1 MDKNEPPR
9 GKPRGIL
16 KGKKSFYRSPAA
28 GNYTLSLLKKE
39 RIMDDIFYRT
49 LKSISLSALM
59 LIVIGVS
66 YMDSQAKDASMAQA
80 TFYVY

>member
-28 GNYTLSLLKKE
+28 GNYTLSPLKKD
-39 RIMDDIFYRT
+39 RTMYNIFYRT
-49 LKSISLSALM
+49 LKSISLS
-59 LIVIGVS
+59 IVFLLLLGFG
-66 YMDSQAKDASMAQA
+66 YMETHAAEAKLAQA
-80 TFYVY
+80 TFFVY